1 MGGQARLGMASG
13 MGGGGDSLGAGQTK
27 KIFVGGLAHETN
39 ESDFISYFGL
49 FGQVVD
55 CVIMCDPYTRKPRGF
70 GFVTYDSTAAVDRAC
85 VSKFHDLN
93 GKRVEVK
100 RAIPQDRMSG
110 EDGGAG
116 GALDGFP
123 PHMRGMPRLPNGFG
137 AGVPGMDLPG
147 LHGAAN
153 GQLTGGMRDRD
164 GLDAALSTANS
175 VLNAAQAEPSS
186 TSAVSNTPI
195 SSSLLNNAF
204 CSGSNFAS
212 ATAALSSGM
221 RAGYGGAEGG
231 SQGPEDNSSSQAPPP
246 NNSNSSPNN
255 DTIQQMIDTQQT
267 SMSNTL
273 NVQLQAQQQQ
283 AAQQQQGI
291 QGLQLQLQ
299 QQQLQQQQ
307 ILINQ
312 LQQQQ
317 RQNQIAQMQQ
327 LQELQRQLQPG
338 SEKEESTPG
347 AAGAECGLSQ
357 QSSPAAAAGELPS
370 TTTIGASTIGTTT
383 GLEESLKM
391 LAVENGRQGGGS
403 TLPSNV
409 QIAAGG
415 PLPGFLPPSS
425 GDTSNFA

>member
-1 MGGQARLGMASG
+1 MPHAR
-13 MGGGGDSLGAGQTK
+13 
-27 KIFVGGLAHETN
+27 FRRHVCLAPLPFPT
-39 ESDFISYFGL
+39 
-49 FGQVVD
+49 
-55 CVIMCDPYTRKPRGF
+55 T
-70 GFVTYDSTAAVDRAC
+70 
-85 VSKFHDLN
+85 